1 MTKMYSEFIET
12 PFLHKMAFYY
22 SWNGWRGSSIVWRL
36 VKALKKPNEGAFV
49 RTPRGFP
56 LKVNST
62 DFISRTIYEGTFER
76 NLLHFGESLVL
87 NHYIIDIGANL
98 GVTLFH
104 ASKHAD
110 KNASFIAFEPSPY
123 CSEALE
129 LTTSALKQSGKVFR
143 TAIGSINGEMKI
155 YGLGNPLHSGAASL
169 GSSYSDLNSSRVEVR
184 TIDDYFPSLTQN
196 KPISFLKIDVET
208 YEPEVIN
215 GGLITL
221 KSGNIEV
228 GVIEITPATGY
239 LGHLSILEE
248 LLSGNYHW
256 FHLSS
261 KGFVRRQ
268 PYLVE
273 TDLTTALEI
282 TEQWN
287 LVIIR
292 EDIYQKYKVS
302 QKGLGII
309 SKCH

>member
-1 MTKMYSEFIET
+1 MTKMYTEFIEI

-22 SWNGWRGSSIVWRL
+22 SWNCWRGSSIVWKL
-36 VKALKKPNEGAFV
+36 VKALKKPSEGAFV

-62 DFISRTIYEGTFER
+62 DYISRTIYEGTFER

-98 GVTLFH
+98 GVTLYH

-110 KNASFIAFEPSPY
+110 KNAKFIAFEPSPY

-143 TAIGSINGEMKI
+143 TAIGSTNGEMKI
-155 YGLGNPLHSGAASL
+155 YGLGNPLHSGGASL
-169 GSSYSDLNSSRVEVR
+169 GSSFSHLNSSRVEVR

-221 KSGNIEV
+221 KSGIIEI
-228 GVIEITPATGY
+228 GVFEITPATGY
-239 LGHLSILEE
+239 LGHLSTLEE

-261 KGFVRRQ
+261 KGLIRRR
-268 PYLVE
+268 PFLVE
-273 TDLTTALEI
+273 TDLKSGLEI

-287 LVIIR
+287 LVVIR
-292 EDIYQKYKVS
+292 KDIYQKYSVS
-302 QKGLGII
+302 QKVLRII
-309 SKCH
+309 SKSN